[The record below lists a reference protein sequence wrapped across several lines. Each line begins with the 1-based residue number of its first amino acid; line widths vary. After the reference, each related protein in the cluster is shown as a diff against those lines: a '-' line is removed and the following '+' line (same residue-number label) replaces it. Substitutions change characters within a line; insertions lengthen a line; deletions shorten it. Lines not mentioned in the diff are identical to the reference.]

1 MKAKLLIF
9 ISILLLSSCIPSK
22 EIRRANRFARKTERL
37 KEKFP
42 EFVRKDTVQAEVNY
56 LKPKTTLPIRF
67 IPKNIP
73 YRDTLY
79 FEKADAKVWIWQD
92 ADTIKGLVICDTI
105 TITETVRIPC
115 ETLAPVRYEPIPLK
129 WWQEVL
135 MFLGGLFLAVIAL
148 RLLFP
153 KFF

>member
-9 ISILLLSSCIPSK
+9 LSVLLLASCIPSK
-22 EIRRANRFARKTERL
+22 EIRRAKKFARKTERL

-56 LKPKTTLPIRF
+56 IKGKTTLPFRF
-67 IPKNIP
+67 VDKPIP

-79 FEKADAKVWIWQD
+79 FEKEDAKVWIWQD
-92 ADTIKGLVICDTI
+92 ADTIRGTVICDTI
-105 TITETVRIPC
+105 TITETVEIPC
-115 ETLAPVRYEPIPLK
+115 ETLAPMEYEPMPLK
-129 WWQEVL
+129 WWQQAS